1 VEILRALAELSR
13 AASVHGREEAVARVL
28 EGQWGPLVDE
38 YRTDALGNFIGLTRG
53 SGPEP
58 RPRVAALAHMDAIGL
73 MVTGV
78 EKDGFLRVTTVGGV
92 DRRLLLGQEVEIEA
106 ANAPGGRLTGLVGAK
121 PPHVT
126 SPEER
131 QKLPHL
137 EDLFVDTGLPE
148 DEVRQLVAVGAP
160 VLFRGNVT
168 RLRNDRAAGPYLDD
182 TAGLVAIGLA
192 LGELRKLGHPADFYA
207 VGTVGEESGGFA
219 GAAVSAFGLEPDAAV
234 AVDATF
240 ASVPGTDETDPT
252 AVSPLR
258 GGPVIGVGPNCHP
271 RLSDL
276 FRRTAAEHDLPFSVE
291 VLPGHSGTD
300 AWVVQTARG
309 GVATVTLSVPVRY
322 MHTPVE
328 TLSLDDLR
336 NTGRLLAR
344 TVARVDQAFIEELTK
359 W

>member
-13 AASVHGREEAVARVL
+13 AASVHGREATVAAVL
-28 EGQWGPLVDE
+28 ERQWGPLLDE
-38 YRTDALGNFIGLTRG
+38 HRTDALGNFIGLARG

-58 RPRVAALAHMDAIGL
+58 RPKVMALAHMDAIGL

-78 EKDGFLRVTTVGGV
+78 EKGGFLRVTTVGGV

-106 ANAPGGRLTGLVGAK
+106 PAAPGGRLTGLIGAK

-126 SPEER
+126 SLEER
-131 QKLPHL
+131 RKLPRP
-137 EDLFVDTGLPE
+137 EDLFLDTGLPE
-148 DEVRQLVAVGAP
+148 DEVRRLVAIGAP
-160 VLFRGNVT
+160 VLFTGEVT
-168 RLRNDRAAGPYLDD
+168 ALRNDRAAGRYLDD
-182 TAGLVAIGLA
+182 TAGLAAIGLA
-192 LGELRKLGHPADFYA
+192 LAELRKLAHLADFYA
-207 VGTVGEESGGFA
+207 VGTVGEEAGGFA

-240 ASVPGTDETDPT
+240 AAVPGTGETDPT
-252 AVSPLR
+252 AVSPLG
-258 GGPVIGVGPNCHP
+258 GGPAIGVGPNCHP
-271 RLSDL
+271 QLSDL
-276 FRRTAAEHDLPFSVE
+276 LRRTAAEHDLPFSVE

-300 AWVVQTARG
+300 AWAVQTARG
-309 GVATVTLSVPVRY
+309 GVATATLSVPIRY